1 VSQVVA
7 KSING
12 ESILFGY
19 DHAIGFFFDKYE
31 PENHLFPA
39 IELSTLQDDLN
50 REGLIEQIDKWL
62 EASEKTRVKQDI
74 ENVLNDGLL
83 VEYLIPKHKK
93 QYSQSELILPETKRE
108 IIQLSPSFGVLEKLV
123 EGGIDL
129 SSLHWREF
137 EELIAELLEKDGY
150 SVELGS
156 GRSDGG
162 KDLIAIK
169 DLGENGLY
177 KAVWQAKHKTSGK
190 GVGVSVIREL
200 ADTRNEHKAS
210 KGVLVTSTYLTRGA
224 LERVQRDTYVLGKV
238 DKGDLL
244 NWIDRIIRDRRR

>member
-1 VSQVVA
+1 MSQVVT

-19 DHAIGFFFDKYE
+19 DHAIGFFFDKYD
-31 PENHLFPA
+31 PDNHLFPE
-39 IELSTLQDDLN
+39 IELSTFQDDLS
-50 REGLIEQIDKWL
+50 REGLLEQIDKWL
-62 EASEKTRVKQDI
+62 EASEKTRIKQDI
-74 ENVLNDGLL
+74 EKVLNDGVL
-83 VEYLIPKHKK
+83 VEYLIPRRKK

-108 IIQLSPSFGVLEKLV
+108 IIQLSPSFNVLEKLI
-123 EGGIDL
+123 ERGIDFA
-129 SSLHWREF
+129 SLHWREF
-137 EELIAELLEKDGY
+137 EELVAELLEKDGY
-150 SVELGS
+150 LVELGP

-177 KAVWQAKHKTSGK
+177 KAVWQAKHKKSGK
-190 GVGVSVIREL
+190 GVSVEVIREL

-210 KGVLVTSTYLTRGA
+210 KGILVTSTYLTKGA

-238 DKGDLL
+238 DRRDLL
-244 NWIDRIIRDRRR
+244 NWIDRIIRERRR